1 MYIEKQ
7 REVTKMSA
15 TLGIISAVITVAIII
30 FMSVLIWK
38 KIIWKDN

>member
-1 MYIEKQ
+1 MAI
-7 REVTKMSA
+7 
-15 TLGIISAVITVAIII
+15 LGIISAVVTVAIII